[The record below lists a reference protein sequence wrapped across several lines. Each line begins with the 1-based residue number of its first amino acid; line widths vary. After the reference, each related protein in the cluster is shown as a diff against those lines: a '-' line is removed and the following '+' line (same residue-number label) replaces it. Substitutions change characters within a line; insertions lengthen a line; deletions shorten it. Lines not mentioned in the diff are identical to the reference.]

1 MPTIKAATAATCK
14 RRCRRRDSTVVQT
27 MTDVICALSLSPSP
41 LHIRSD
47 PLYRSRSLSLSM
59 RTNCNRGHHYCS
71 INLSLHISL
80 GCPSLFLMSHL
91 MPQPKIKLHSLGPLL
106 LAFGPHVAVHRRPII
121 TVLPT
126 ARPVAPAARLPLA
139 LRNNLVH
146 RLDHRCRNRSA
157 RQWLDHRCRAS
168 HGDGFRVRLAISE
181 VRSFAGREICKNGH
195 SDTVRK
201 RLTNN
206 YKLCFRSPKLPAH
219 TVHIGSCSADWNRNE
234 THVSRPARRCPGGG
248 GGLTG

>member
-1 MPTIKAATAATCK
+1 
-14 RRCRRRDSTVVQT
+14 
-27 MTDVICALSLSPSP
+27 
-41 LHIRSD
+41 
-47 PLYRSRSLSLSM
+47 
-59 RTNCNRGHHYCS
+59 
-71 INLSLHISL
+71 
-80 GCPSLFLMSHL
+80 MSHL

-106 LAFGPHVAVHRRPII
+106 LAFGPQVAVHTAPII
-121 TVLPT
+121 AVLS
-126 ARPVAPAARLPLA
+126 AARAVAASARLAFA
-139 LRNNLVH
+139 LRDNLV
-146 RLDHRCRNRSA
+146 RNDRNRGDA
-157 RQWLDHRCRAS
+157 RHWGDNLVRNHRHRCRAS

>member
-1 MPTIKAATAATCK
+1 
-14 RRCRRRDSTVVQT
+14 
-27 MTDVICALSLSPSP
+27 
-41 LHIRSD
+41 
-47 PLYRSRSLSLSM
+47 
-59 RTNCNRGHHYCS
+59 
-71 INLSLHISL
+71 
-80 GCPSLFLMSHL
+80 MSHL

-139 LRNNLVH
+139 LRDNLV
-146 RLDHRCRNRSA
+146 RNDDRNRSA